1 MIDRTGKPPGKEVA
15 SECSITK
22 HHDGKKMP
30 RSRKAVTRGNSD
42 SGKIDLGLLPG
53 LLGYQIRLAQIA
65 IFRDFASA
73 LGEHDMTPGLFG
85 ILIIVEANPGLKQAE
100 LARAAHLDRSTVV
113 SIIDKLEKRGLVKR
127 HYVENDRRSNALQLT
142 EEGAQLLDQIKEKV
156 AEHERRLVDNLSET
170 EQAELV
176 KLLKKILPDL
186 R

>member
-1 MIDRTGKPPGKEVA
+1 
-15 SECSITK
+15 
-22 HHDGKKMP
+22 MP
-30 RSRKAVTRGNSD
+30 RSRKAVTREQSG
-42 SGKIDLGLLPG
+42 SGKIALGLLPD

-85 ILIIVEANPGLKQAE
+85 ILVIVEANPGLKQAE

-127 HYVENDRRSNALQLT
+127 HYVLNDRRSNALQLT
-142 EEGAQLLDQIKEKV
+142 DEGAQLLSQLKERV
-156 AEHERRLVDNLSET
+156 AEHEQRLAGNLTAT
-170 EQAELV
+170 EQAELA

>member
-1 MIDRTGKPPGKEVA
+1 
-15 SECSITK
+15 
-22 HHDGKKMP
+22 MP
-30 RSRKAVTRGNSD
+30 RPRKAVTRDNTGSQ
-42 SGKIDLGLLPG
+42 KIALGLLPE

-65 IFRDFASA
+65 IFRDFEST
-73 LGEHDMTPGLFG
+73 LGAHDMTPGLFG
-85 ILIIVEANPGLKQAE
+85 ILVIVEANPGLKQAE

-127 HYVENDRRSNALQLT
+127 HYVLNDRRSNALQLT
-142 EEGAQLLDQIKEKV
+142 DEGAQLLGQLKERV
-156 AEHERRLVDNLSET
+156 AEHEQRLAANLSVS

>member
-1 MIDRTGKPPGKEVA
+1 
-15 SECSITK
+15 
-22 HHDGKKMP
+22 MP
-30 RSRKAVTRGNSD
+30 RSRKAVTGD
-42 SGKIDLGLLPG
+42 KQGAGKIDLGLLPG

-73 LGEHDMTPGLFG
+73 LGDHDMTPGLFG

-127 HYVENDRRSNALQLT
+127 HYVLNDRRSNALQLT
-142 EEGAQLLDQIKEKV
+142 DEGAQLLGQLKEKV
-156 AEHERRLVDNLSET
+156 AEHEQRLVGNLSAT
-170 EQAELV
+170 EQTELV